1 MTENSKPP
9 DDGFELPTGKEL
21 PDGTKERMFYRWHVS
36 DGGKDLMLIDRFTG
50 MPIQEFFETIEDSF
64 DRGRAPIL
72 LALMATSIRNRHQD
86 WSVERIVR
94 TVQNVNLSD
103 VEFIDADV
111 EESAVPPPP
120 QEETTGS
127 SSSSESKPLSSDPE
141 DSPVHPV
148 TSETSPVTLA

>member
-1 MTENSKPP
+1 MTDNSKPA
-9 DDGFELPTGKEL
+9 DDGFELA
-21 PDGTKERMFYRWHVS
+21 GTFYRWAVS

-64 DRGRAPIL
+64 DRGRGPIL
-72 LALMATSIRNRHQD
+72 LALMATSIRNHHQD

-94 TVQNVNLSD
+94 TVQNLNLSD

-120 QEETTGS
+120 QEETTGI
-127 SSSSESKPLSSDPE
+127 SSSSESKALSLDPE
-141 DSPVHPV
+141 ASPEVSA